1 MLQGQHANNE
11 DAKHLHLRNTAVAL
25 KLYKLKYS
33 FLFITFEN

>member
-11 DAKHLHLRNTAVAL
+11 DAKHLYLRNTAVAL